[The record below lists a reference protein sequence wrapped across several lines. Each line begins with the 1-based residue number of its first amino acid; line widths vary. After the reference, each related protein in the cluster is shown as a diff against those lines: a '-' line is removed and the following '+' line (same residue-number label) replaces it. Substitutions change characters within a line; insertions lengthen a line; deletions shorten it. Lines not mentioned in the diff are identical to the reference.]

1 MFHHKGTTMIAT
13 APHVS
18 PPPRRSDFDEA
29 MSTDG
34 ASFGALLRHYRLAG
48 GLSREALADRANL
61 SVRAISAL
69 EHGERH
75 APYPA
80 TVRALV
86 TALGLEGPER
96 AVLEAAVSRS
106 RGPRAAAGPAQ
117 GPAKPSVPLSPTPLL
132 GRTQELAVAQELL
145 RSDAVRLLTVIGPGG
160 VGKTRLA

>member
-48 GLSREALADRANL
+48 GLSQEALADRANL

-86 TALGLEGPER
+86 MALDLASSER
-96 AVLEAAVSRS
+96 AALEAAVVHSRT
-106 RGPRAAAGPAQ
+106 PRAADRPARGPA
-117 GPAKPSVPLSPTPLL
+117 ALPLSPTPLL
-132 GRTQELAVAQELL
+132 GR
-145 RSDAVRLLTVIGPGG
+145 IG
-160 VGKTRLA
+160 